1 MSASTT
7 PGPRPVV
14 SVVVI
19 VVSRRSI
26 LTAPPDTE
34 SYSLSSN
41 CRYCDALAV
50 LLMFFSIQSADHPS
64 LVRPHWRNAQR
75 CRRSCEA
82 VHWRHP
88 NPTFRDGHHR
98 ECSSGLFSHLAA
110 SPLRL
115 SQDLARWE
123 PSSCMPKSLG
133 AFPWD
138 TKPRRKK

>member
-64 LVRPHWRNAQR
+64 LVRPHWRNAAAAPVKQFTGGTQI
-75 CRRSCEA
+75 
-82 VHWRHP
+82 RHFVMAI
-88 NPTFRDGHHR
+88 TG
-98 ECSSGLFSHLAA
+98 SAA
-110 SPLRL
+110 
-115 SQDLARWE
+115 A
-123 PSSCMPKSLG
+123 
-133 AFPWD
+133 
-138 TKPRRKK
+138 